1 MIASVVRV
9 TTKANHQIISNWL
22 KRSTRTAS
30 QWLKPKNQSLSAT
43 GMPHRDGVLQIQ
55 ALLRAAAARTIDELW
70 EAIRLALG
78 AFTPSECQNYFAA
91 AGYNAT

>member
-1 MIASVVRV
+1 
-9 TTKANHQIISNWL
+9 
-22 KRSTRTAS
+22 
-30 QWLKPKNQSLSAT
+30 
-43 GMPHRDGVLQIQ
+43 MPHRDGVLQIQ
-55 ALLRAAAARTIDELW
+55 ALLHAAAARTIDELW

>member
-1 MIASVVRV
+1 MREGLGRLR
-9 TTKANHQIISNWL
+9 ISSSL
-22 KRSTRTAS
+22 K
-30 QWLKPKNQSLSAT
+30 LSAT

-55 ALLRAAAARTIDELW
+55 ALLHAAAARTIDELW